1 MRRVIGII
9 LTAAIAVAVA
19 WWVAHLPGQASF
31 TIGEFAVEA
40 SASVMVLAAVI
51 LFVVLYIFAR
61 VIAYLLSMPMRLR
74 RWRRER
80 NRSFGDIAVNR
91 TLLALAAGDEGDA
104 RREAARA
111 RRLLGATP
119 QTLLLS
125 AQAGQLAGRDAEAE
139 GHFRALAEREDVAF
153 VGLRGL
159 LRLALARQDW
169 QEAADIARRAEA
181 AHPGAAWLRE
191 ERAQLA
197 IRSGAWREALTL
209 SGSESQRAALGVAAA
224 EAEAEPAA
232 ALRLAKQAYRDD
244 PALTPAVMSYVRN
257 LRAFGHERRALG
269 VLRNAWAV
277 NPHPDIAEAFLARST
292 DSVERVKYAQR
303 LAEANLG
310 HPETEFML
318 AKAALAAGDTATAR
332 RRAQAAQ
339 ARMNQRRVWALIA
352 EIEEREH
359 GDGEAMRQA
368 LRGAAT
374 AQSDPT
380 WRCDA
385 CGTAHDTWHAVCP
398 TCQATARM
406 RWVSIEQDRNVIAA

>member
-9 LTAAIAVAVA
+9 VTAAVAVLVA
-19 WWVAHLPGQASF
+19 WWVAHLPGEASF
-31 TIGEFAVEA
+31 NIGDFAVEA
-40 SASVMVLAAVI
+40 TAPVMVLAAVI
-51 LFVVLYIFAR
+51 VFVGLYACVRF
-61 VIAYLLSMPMRLR
+61 IAFLLNLPTRIG

-80 NRSFGDIAVNR
+80 NRHFGDIAVNR

-111 RRLLGATP
+111 RRLLGETP

-125 AQAGQLAGRDAEAE
+125 AQAGQLAGRDVEAE

-169 QEAADIARRAEA
+169 DEAAAIARRAEA

-209 SGSESQRAALGVAAA
+209 TADESPRAALGVAAA
-224 EAEAEPAA
+224 EAEADPAA
-232 ALRLAKQAYRDD
+232 ALRLARQAYRDD
-244 PALTPAVMSYVRN
+244 PTLTSAVLCYAGR
-257 LRAFGHERRALG
+257 LRAYGHERRALG
-269 VLRNAWAV
+269 VLRNGWSV

-292 DSVERVKYAQR
+292 DSVARLKSAEK
-303 LAEANLG
+303 LAESNLG
-310 HPETEFML
+310 HPETELLL
-318 AKAALAAGDTATAR
+318 ARCAFAAGDTTTAR

-339 ARMNQRRVWALIA
+339 LRMNQRRVWALLA

-359 GDGEAMRQA
+359 GDGEAMRLA

-374 AQSDPT
+374 AQADPT
-380 WRCDA
+380 WRCDS
-385 CGTAHDTWHAVCP
+385 CGTSQEVWHAVCP
-398 TCQATARM
+398 SCRATGRM
-406 RWVSIEQDRNVIAA
+406 RWLSVDHDRNVIAA

>member
-9 LTAAIAVAVA
+9 LTATVSVAVA
-19 WWVAHLPGQASF
+19 WWVAHLSGEASVS
-31 TIGEFAVEA
+31 IGEFSVEA
-40 SASVMVLAAVI
+40 TAPVMVLALVI
-51 LFVVLYIFAR
+51 MFVVLYLAVRF
-61 VIAYLLSMPMRLR
+61 
-74 RWRRER
+74 
-80 NRSFGDIAVNR
+80 AVNR

-104 RREAARA
+104 RREASRA

-139 GHFRALAEREDVAF
+139 GHFRALAEREDVSF
-153 VGLRGL
+153 IGLRGL
-159 LRLALARQDW
+159 LRIALARQDW
-169 QEAADIARRAEA
+169 AEAAAIARRAEA
-181 AHPGAAWLRE
+181 AHPGATWLRE

-209 SGSESQRAALGVAAA
+209 TGSDSQRAALGVVAA
-224 EAEAEPAA
+224 EAESDPAT

-244 PALTPAVMSYVRN
+244 PTLTPAVMAYA
-257 LRAFGHERRALG
+257 LRLRGIGHERRALG
-269 VLRNAWAV
+269 VLRNAWAA
-277 NPHPDIAEAFLARST
+277 NPHPDIAEAFLARSL
-292 DSVERVKYAQR
+292 DSVARWKFAQR

-310 HPETEFML
+310 HPETELML
-318 AKAALAAGDTATAR
+318 ARAALAAGDIPAAR

-339 ARMNQRRVWALIA
+339 ARMNQRRVWAVIA

-359 GDGEAMRQA
+359 GDGEAMRLA

-385 CGTAHDTWHAVCP
+385 CGTPQDSWHAVCP

-406 RWVSIEQDRNVIAA
+406 RWVSGDQDRNVIAA